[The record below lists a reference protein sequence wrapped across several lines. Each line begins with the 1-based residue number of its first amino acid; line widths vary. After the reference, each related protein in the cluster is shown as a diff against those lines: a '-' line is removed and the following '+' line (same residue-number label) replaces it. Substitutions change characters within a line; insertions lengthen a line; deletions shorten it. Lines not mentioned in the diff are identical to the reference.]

1 MQIAVLFAAL
11 GRFEAS
17 VTKAAE
23 LTFEN
28 SPPLPPELIHHGAAH
43 QQLVLLLPS
52 ERYSVRRRLITTCGF
67 AMPLAIVQQHEY
79 PDDPQKPDKRRK
91 SMSAQTS
98 STFEI

>member
-52 ERYSVRRRLITTCGF
+52 ERYSCQKASNNYMRFRNASSHRPTAGVPRRPAKAR
-67 AMPLAIVQQHEY
+67 
-79 PDDPQKPDKRRK
+79 
-91 SMSAQTS
+91 
-98 STFEI
+98 